1 MQFSSTYRNSY
12 DQQRNDY
19 SLSLNNNTSQSIFNV
34 QEFIKKK
41 QANSNRIWN
50 LLKNYHLND
59 LPMDDQI
66 QIALSLLHSIEKL
79 TEAVIHHN
87 IQQPYTGLSNQ
98 SKISVLADFYAHQE
112 LHYKQ
117 IKYSNKSFSHQLR
130 HQNFKASSHNPNNIY
145 LHLKMTES
153 ETDEDLDMEIN
164 ENENSQ
170 RKKAP
175 EILLKKPEDWKNDS
189 DKLSELFVNQFQN
202 MSQNNISPQVTTQ
215 AHLSFLHR
223 QTKKTIYNKESN
235 STSYDTE
242 VLLVL

>member
-1 MQFSSTYRNSY
+1 
-12 DQQRNDY
+12 
-19 SLSLNNNTSQSIFNV
+19 
-34 QEFIKKK
+34 
-41 QANSNRIWN
+41 
-50 LLKNYHLND
+50 
-59 LPMDDQI
+59 
-66 QIALSLLHSIEKL
+66 
-79 TEAVIHHN
+79 
-87 IQQPYTGLSNQ
+87 
-98 SKISVLADFYAHQE
+98 
-112 LHYKQ
+112 
-117 IKYSNKSFSHQLR
+117 
-130 HQNFKASSHNPNNIY
+130 
-145 LHLKMTES
+145 MTES